1 MISAW
6 NLLWM
11 LPLAASFGFLIAA
24 VLSAGK
30 WE

>member
-11 LPLAASFGFLIAA
+11 LPLAATIGFLIAA